1 MRVLILG
8 CGYVGLALGRR
19 LVASGCSV
27 VGLRRSKIA
36 DQELIASGIEPVQG
50 DITCLADLDRL
61 DGGFDGVINTV
72 SSSRGGADVYR
83 HVYLGGAKN
92 LITWARDRAIRR
104 MIYTSS
110 TSVYGQTDGGWVSET
125 DPAEAAGETGRLLLA
140 TESVFMEANSSNGME
155 VVVLR
160 VGGIYGPDRGHLFRQ
175 FLAGEA
181 QQEPGGGRWINMI
194 HRDDVAG
201 VIETVLRLAN
211 PQGLY
216 NAVDDEPVLQGDFL
230 AYLANETGRLL
241 PPVVE
246 TSVSGGNR
254 KRGITHKKVSN
265 RRLRTEAGWVP
276 LYPNFRKGYAAQ
288 IEESQ
293 KRI

>member
-1 MRVLILG
+1 
-8 CGYVGLALGRR
+8 
-19 LVASGCSV
+19 
-27 VGLRRSKIA
+27 
-36 DQELIASGIEPVQG
+36 
-50 DITCLADLDRL
+50 
-61 DGGFDGVINTV
+61 
-72 SSSRGGADVYR
+72 
-83 HVYLGGAKN
+83 
-92 LITWARDRAIRR
+92 
-104 MIYTSS
+104 
-110 TSVYGQTDGGWVSET
+110 
-125 DPAEAAGETGRLLLA
+125 
-140 TESVFMEANSSNGME
+140 
-155 VVVLR
+155 
-160 VGGIYGPDRGHLFRQ
+160 
-175 FLAGEA
+175 
-181 QQEPGGGRWINMI
+181 MI

-276 LYPNFRKGYAAQ
+276 VYPNFRKGYAAQ